1 MAGQR
6 FATPVRRDMTE
17 HAMFDLVPLA
27 GTGRKVADRKAKTD
41 MVGQSLQSYFP
52 QPCSTA
58 VAAPAIGQ
66 NQ

>member
-17 HAMFDLVPLA
+17 HAMFDLVPFA
-27 GTGRKVADRKAKTD
+27 GTGRKVANRQTQTG
-41 MVGQSLQSYFP
+41 VIGQSLQGHFP
-52 QPCSTA
+52 QPCSAA

-66 NQ
+66 DQ